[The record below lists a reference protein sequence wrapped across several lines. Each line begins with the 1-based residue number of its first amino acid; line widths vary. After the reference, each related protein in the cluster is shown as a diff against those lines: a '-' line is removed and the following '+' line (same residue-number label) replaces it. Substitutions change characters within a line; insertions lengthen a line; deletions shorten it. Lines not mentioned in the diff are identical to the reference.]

1 MNPCARSQSALAP
14 CSLQRARRGR
24 GCERRRP
31 RSLRGSGGPSRDAWC
46 SFWMTQWRQGFL
58 APKVADWRWIV
69 LSLAS
74 RAAPSDPNAP
84 TQGSWLATKRS
95 YRRGTAYTLFRSQ
108 RTRRK
113 FSARRLLVGV
123 ETGIRPLQKPG
134 FFFFFSPSVAQPL
147 DGSVR
152 GKWYELACLGHGED
166 GMRECGVAI
175 GTQPGNANSLTGLC

>member
-134 FFFFFSPSVAQPL
+134 FFFFFLHPWRSLWMALWGASDMNWRALVMA
-147 DGSVR
+147 R
-152 GKWYELACLGHGED
+152 MAWE
-166 GMRECGVAI
+166 
-175 GTQPGNANSLTGLC
+175 NAE